1 FDMLMSDYT
10 ARCDQ
15 KSIRLLTYSHAPGEY
30 NDNHKQMIRVWD
42 NLMSNAIT
50 HTPLHGE
57 IKKLARRTKSIQ
69 YKWLINYVMSQYT
82 FDVEN
87 NAYLIVQNEGEGIHE
102 EAKQQLFQPLYQMD
116 QARNKQ
122 DGKQGT
128 GLGLSIT
135 QQIIEKHDGDVTVLS
150 KERQGA

>member
-1 FDMLMSDYT
+1 PHNWLFD
-10 ARCDQ
+10 
-15 KSIRLLTYSHAPGEY
+15 
-30 NDNHKQMIRVWD
+30 
-42 NLMSNAIT
+42 
-50 HTPLHGE
+50 
-57 IKKLARRTKSIQ
+57 
-69 YKWLINYVMSQYT
+69 YVMSQYT

-150 KERQGA
+150 KERQGACLYVGSRKGGNRMAIYPKLFFTFTLICIVLMTGCSKQVFS

>member
-1 FDMLMSDYT
+1 ML
-10 ARCDQ
+10 CPN
-15 KSIRLLTYSHAPGEY
+15 ILLML
-30 NDNHKQMIRVWD
+30 KIM
-42 NLMSNAIT
+42 
-50 HTPLHGE
+50 
-57 IKKLARRTKSIQ
+57 
-69 YKWLINYVMSQYT
+69 LILS
-82 FDVEN
+82 FK
-87 NAYLIVQNEGEGIHE
+87 NEGEGIHE

-150 KERQGA
+150 KERQGACFICRIPKRREQDGHLS